1 MKRFSKILLVI
12 LCAVMVSLPLVVRA
26 DEETSSSTDVDER
39 SKIPVYMFRGE
50 GCAFC
55 AKALTFFEEIQEEY
69 GKYYE
74 LKTFEV
80 WNDATNKS
88 LMDQVAEYLD
98 IQINGVP
105 FIIIGEKTFS
115 GFPEETKAEIKK
127 EILAEYN
134 RSDEDRTDIVKAV
147 QNGEARKANKV
158 GEVVTVLVI
167 VGLVVLIVCAKKSV
181 NAKKPNAHVRTVNK
195 KYEENEDEMKEYD
208 SEEEEEEEHPVKAKK
223 EEHVIKEKKT
233 SNKKKDDKSVKN
245 NKEES
250 TSKKGNNKT
259 SKTTKKNNRK

>member
-1 MKRFSKILLVI
+1 MKKFSKFLLVI

-26 DEETSSSTDVDER
+26 EEETGSSTDVDER

-167 VGLVVLIVCAKKSV
+167 VGLVVLIVFAKKSV
-181 NAKKPNAHVRTVNK
+181 NAKKPNAHVHTVNK
-195 KYEENEDEMKEYD
+195 ECEEDEDEMKEYD
-208 SEEEEEEEHPVKAKK
+208 SEEGHPVKAKK
-223 EEHVIKEKKT
+223 VEHVIKEK
-233 SNKKKDDKSVKN
+233 NKKDDKSVKN
-245 NKEES
+245 SKEKS

-259 SKTTKKNNRK
+259 TKTTKKNNKK

>member
-1 MKRFSKILLVI
+1 MKKFSKILLVI

-26 DEETSSSTDVDER
+26 EEETGSSTDVDER

-115 GFPEETKAEIKK
+115 GFPDESKEEIKK

-147 QNGEARKANKV
+147 QNGEARKTNKV

-167 VGLVVLIVCAKKSV
+167 IGLVVLIVFAKKSV

-195 KYEENEDEMKEYD
+195 EYEEDEDEMKEYD

-223 EEHVIKEKKT
+223 EEHVVKEK
-233 SNKKKDDKSVKN
+233 NKKDDKSVKN
-245 NKEES
+245 SKEKS

-259 SKTTKKNNRK
+259 SKTTKKNNKK

>member
-1 MKRFSKILLVI
+1 MKKFSKFLLVI
-12 LCAVMVSLPLVVRA
+12 LCAVMVSLPLIVRA
-26 DEETSSSTDVDER
+26 EEETGSSTETEER

-55 AKALTFFEEIQEEY
+55 AKALEFFEEIQEEY

-115 GFPEETKAEIKK
+115 GFPEETKEEIKK

-134 RSDEDRTDIVKAV
+134 RSDEDRTDIIKAV
-147 QNGEARKANKV
+147 QNGEAKKTNKV

-167 VGLVVLIVCAKKSV
+167 IGLVVLIVFAKKSV
-181 NAKKPNAHVRTVNK
+181 NAKKPNAHVHTVNK
-195 KYEENEDEMKEYD
+195 EYEEDEDALKEYD

-223 EEHVIKEKKT
+223 EEHVVKEK
-233 SNKKKDDKSVKN
+233 NKKDDKSVKN
-245 NKEES
+245 SKEKS

-259 SKTTKKNNRK
+259 SKTTKKNNKK

>member
-1 MKRFSKILLVI
+1 MKKFSKFLLVI

-26 DEETSSSTDVDER
+26 EEETGSSTDVDER

-115 GFPEETKAEIKK
+115 GFPEETKEEIKK

-134 RSDEDRTDIVKAV
+134 RSDEDRTDIIKAV
-147 QNGEARKANKV
+147 QNGEAKKTNKV

-167 VGLVVLIVCAKKSV
+167 IGLVVLIVFAKKSV
-181 NAKKPNAHVRTVNK
+181 NAKKPNAHVHTVNK
-195 KYEENEDEMKEYD
+195 EYEEDEDELKEYD

-223 EEHVIKEKKT
+223 EEHVVKEK
-233 SNKKKDDKSVKN
+233 NKKDDKSVKN
-245 NKEES
+245 SKEKS

-259 SKTTKKNNRK
+259 SKTAKKNNKK

>member
-1 MKRFSKILLVI
+1 MKKFSKILLVI
-12 LCAVMVSLPLVVRA
+12 LCAVMISLPLVVRA
-26 DEETSSSTDVDER
+26 DEETSSSTETEER

-55 AKALTFFEEIQEEY
+55 AKALEFFEEIQEEY

-115 GFPEETKAEIKK
+115 GFPEETKEEIKK

-134 RSDEDRTDIVKAV
+134 RSDEDRTDIIKAV
-147 QNGEARKANKV
+147 QNGEAKKTNKV

-167 VGLVVLIVCAKKSV
+167 IGLVVLIVFAKKSV
-181 NAKKPNAHVRTVNK
+181 NAKKPNAHVHTVNK
-195 KYEENEDEMKEYD
+195 EYEEDEDVLKEYD
-208 SEEEEEEEHPVKAKK
+208 SEEEHPVKAKK
-223 EEHVIKEKKT
+223 EEHVIKEKTT
-233 SNKKKDDKSVKN
+233 SSKKKDDKSVKSS
-245 NKEES
+245 KEKS
-250 TSKKGNNKT
+250 TSKKENNKT
-259 SKTTKKNNRK
+259 SKITKKNNKK

>member
-1 MKRFSKILLVI
+1 MKKFSKFLLVI

-26 DEETSSSTDVDER
+26 EEETGSSTDFDER

-167 VGLVVLIVCAKKSV
+167 VGLVVLIVFAKKSV
-181 NAKKPNAHVRTVNK
+181 NAKKPNAHVHTVNK
-195 KYEENEDEMKEYD
+195 ECEEDEDEMKEYD
-208 SEEEEEEEHPVKAKK
+208 SEEEHPVKAKK
-223 EEHVIKEKKT
+223 VEHVIKEK
-233 SNKKKDDKSVKN
+233 NKKDDKSVKN
-245 NKEES
+245 SKEKS

-259 SKTTKKNNRK
+259 TKTTKKNNKK

>member
-88 LMDQVAEYLD
+88 LMNQVAEYLD

-167 VGLVVLIVCAKKSV
+167 VGLVVLIVFAKKSV

-195 KYEENEDEMKEYD
+195 EYEEDEDEMKEYD

-223 EEHVIKEKKT
+223 EEHVVKEK
-233 SNKKKDDKSVKN
+233 NKKDDKSVKN
-245 NKEES
+245 SKEKS
-250 TSKKGNNKT
+250 TSKKENNKT
-259 SKTTKKNNRK
+259 SKTTKKNNKK